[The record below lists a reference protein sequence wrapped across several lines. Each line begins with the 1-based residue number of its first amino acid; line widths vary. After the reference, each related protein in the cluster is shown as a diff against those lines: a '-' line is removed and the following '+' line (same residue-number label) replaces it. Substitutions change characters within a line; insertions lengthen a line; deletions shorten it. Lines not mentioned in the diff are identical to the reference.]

1 MALPANLPIR
11 LRPIN
16 PADLNI
22 FFEQQLD
29 LQANIMAAFTS
40 KNVSDRAA
48 FDAKWA
54 KILADPAISIRT
66 VLAGSQVAGYVLHHS
81 WFGDPEITYW
91 LGREFWGRGIATQA
105 LRSFLEQ
112 EKLRPLYGR
121 VAADNIASRRV
132 MEKCGFVLIG
142 EDKGFSNARGQEVDE
157 LILVIRQ

>member
-1 MALPANLPIR
+1 MAPPAILHVR
-11 LRPIN
+11 LRPVAA
-16 PADLNI
+16 ADLEI

-48 FDAKWA
+48 FDTKWA
-54 KILADPAISIRT
+54 KILADPGIAIRT
-66 VLAGSQVAGYVLHHS
+66 VLAGGQVAGYVLHHS
-81 WFGDPEITYW
+81 WFGDPEVTYW
-91 LGREFWGRGIATQA
+91 LGREFWGKGIATQA
-105 LRSFLEQ
+105 LSNFLGQ

-121 VAADNIASRRV
+121 VAKDNIASRRV

-157 LILVIRQ
+157 LILVIWQ

>member
-1 MALPANLPIR
+1 MVPPANLPIR
-11 LRPIN
+11 LRQVDA
-16 PADLNI
+16 ADLNI

-40 KNVSDRAA
+40 KNVNDRAA

-54 KILADPAISIRT
+54 KILADPAIAIRT
-66 VLAGSQVAGYVLHHS
+66 VLAGNQVAGYVLHHS
-81 WFGDPEITYW
+81 WFGDPEVTYW
-91 LGREFWGRGIATQA
+91 LGREFWGKGIATQA
-105 LRSFLEQ
+105 LLSFLDQ

-121 VAADNIASRRV
+121 VAEDNIASRRV
-132 MEKCGFVLIG
+132 LEKCGFVLIG